1 MSRRVRENK
10 EMEKEKEKEKEGV
23 PESASNSPQSNINI
37 YLFYA
42 NIMDYFRVVLSMFSF
57 YIAKTQPILFVIS
70 YFISFILDA
79 FDGMVARAYDQESKL
94 GATLDMVTDRIS
106 TAGLLCVLSGFYR
119 EWSTAFVY
127 LIMLDV
133 GSHWLQTHSGLIV
146 DPNSVNHKN
155 LGENF
160 LVLRLYYTNRNCLG
174 IVCLGAELY
183 LLLLYLNYFYKFDN
197 VCFTALLYLNFVIY
211 CYKQFVS
218 ILQIFGAGARIGGF
232 DEKHAIEKANKKKS
246 S

>member
-1 MSRRVRENK
+1 MRHRDKK
-10 EMEKEKEKEKEGV
+10 ET
-23 PESASNSPQSNINI
+23 ESEPVADSNINI
-37 YLFYA
+37 YLYYA
-42 NIMDYFRVVLSMFSF
+42 NVMDYFRVVLAMFAF
-57 YIAKTQPILFVIS
+57 YIAKTCPITFVIS

-79 FDGMVARAYDQESKL
+79 FDGEVARKFNQKSKL

-133 GSHWLQTHSGLIV
+133 GSHWLQTHSGFLV
-146 DPNSVNHKN
+146 DVHQDNHKN
-155 LGENF
+155 LGEKWAI
-160 LVLRLYYTNRNCLG
+160 LRLYYTNRNCLG

-183 LLLLYLNYFYKFDN
+183 LLLLYIDYFYKFEN
-197 VCFTALLYLNFVIY
+197 PIFKCFLYINFVIY
-211 CYKQFVS
+211 CYKQLVS
-218 ILQIFGAGARIGGF
+218 IIQIFGASARIGDF
-232 DEKHAIEKANKKKS
+232 DTKEALEAKSQKKS